1 MLFLC
6 GKGEVVPVHSMKA
19 YKVGGVLTPPI
30 LNFST
35 RWMSEGNKAF
45 LPINL
50 RRKSSGT
57 QGIGGWVNPRASP
70 GVVEREQ
77 SIYPAGI

>member
-1 MLFLC
+1 
-6 GKGEVVPVHSMKA
+6 MKA
-19 YKVGGVLTPPI
+19 YKVDGVIAPPI

-35 RWMSEGNKAF
+35 RWMPEGNKAF

-50 RRKSSGT
+50 RRKSSDT
-57 QGIGGWVNPRASP
+57 QGMGGWVNPRAGP
-70 GVVEREQ
+70 DVVEREQ